1 MEGEVL
7 YRCGKQVVRG
17 RKSGRNAA
25 RVCEISKWGWE
36 GAGGGGTKERQIVG
50 SDKKDKLTR
59 RQMTEAKRKLFK
71 ESCIGRGGKIERLLS
86 GNCFKSITLLLRAI

>member
-25 RVCEISKWGWE
+25 RVCEISKWGLE
-36 GAGGGGTKERQIVG
+36 GAGGGGAPRSDRLWAATK
-50 SDKKDKLTR
+50 KT
-59 RQMTEAKRKLFK
+59 
-71 ESCIGRGGKIERLLS
+71 
-86 GNCFKSITLLLRAI
+86 N